1 MSTQAVIE
9 AIEQPED
16 NSGLKGQI
24 AKLQAEAS
32 NRLEAV
38 HQLRVESSTKSKQI
52 EALEAD
58 IQKLRVQL
66 YDQTAELEKFRR
78 IEAKRKAARKKK
90 HKRAKK
96 ANKKRQFK
104 ATPFKDDGKAKAQAE
119 RAKWEKET
127 NKIESILAVGLTQ
140 CTRLRVL
147 PSRVAAAVS

>member
-104 ATPFKDDGKAKAQAE
+104 ATPFKDDGKAKVP
-119 RAKWEKET
+119 
-127 NKIESILAVGLTQ
+127 SS
-140 CTRLRVL
+140 L
-147 PSRVAAAVS
+147 PSRSTATLDSLYRRKLNGPNGRKKRTKSNRFLR